1 MVDFG
6 RHIKKRQTERPTD
19 PLVIYEKLDR
29 LSDTGPLRPAQ
40 EHVLGEWHARRR
52 QDRDL
57 ILKLHTGQGKT
68 VVGLLMLQS
77 RLNEGVG
84 PALYLCPNRFL
95 VDQTCQQAQRFG
107 ISVRNGNTAD
117 ELPPEFLNS
126 QTIYVCTVQK
136 LFNGLTKFGLNADSI
151 PLGAVLM
158 DDCHACIDSIK
169 QACSINQKAGTPA
182 YTELVQL
189 FAPDLGD
196 QGAGT
201 FSDILAGEYDAL
213 LPVPYWA
220 WIDRRDEVTGIIGKH
235 RQQDSIKFAWPIL
248 RDMLDKCCCVVSG
261 KSLEIS
267 PYIPPLHQFGSFFK
281 AKYRVFMSATVTD
294 DSFLVKGLR
303 LSAQTISNPITYPKE
318 KWFGEKMILLP
329 SLIDLESGREKV
341 VTAFAKPTQ
350 GRQFGIVGL
359 CPSGKAAELW
369 KGMGAEVAEAETIS
383 GCVQRL
389 LDGNYDTTLCVVN
402 RYDGIDLPDKHCRIL
417 VLDSK
422 PHSGGLIDRYTESCR
437 PSSEVTAQRTA
448 RMIEQGIGRGVRGEK
463 DYCAV
468 ILTGGDLV
476 RAIQRNDV
484 RRFYSSQTRTQI
496 DIGIE
501 IVRMAEDDVQHGLS
515 GLRIALDCVKK
526 LLNRDEGWKEYYADR
541 MADVTLDTPNQ
552 EMLKL
557 YSLELETETK
567 AEEGRYAEAR
577 KVIQTMLDNAPDMPQ
592 EDRGWY
598 TQEMARL
605 IYKASKA
612 DSGTLQTAAHKQN
625 CYLLKPKEGM
635 VFKKLE
641 PLSQQR
647 VAAIIEWVQQSPDY
661 KDLIMRVHAIVGD
674 LRFGVDHETFEQAFD
689 DLGRA
694 LGFSAERPDK
704 AWGKGPDNLW
714 CLKRDHYLLVECKNQ
729 VKAEREEIAKT
740 ETGQMNNSFAW
751 FTENYPGANA
761 SCVMIVPT
769 KKVGEAAGF
778 NMPVTVI
785 REGKLKR
792 LVGNVQN
799 FFKEFAACD
808 LMDLDPATVQ
818 KWLND
823 HGLSTDLLI
832 STYTEQ
838 VEK

>member
-6 RHIKKRQTERPTD
+6 KHIKKRPTD
-19 PLVIYEKLDR
+19 RPVDPVELYDRLDR

-40 EHVLGEWHARRR
+40 EFILGEWHSRRR
-52 QDRDL
+52 QERDL
-57 ILKLHTGQGKT
+57 IVKLHTGQGKT

-84 PALYLCPNRFL
+84 PAVYLCPNRFL
-95 VDQTCQQAQRFG
+95 ADQTCQQAQRFG
-107 ISVRNGNTAD
+107 IQVRNGNTAD
-117 ELPPEFLNS
+117 ELPAEFLNS
-126 QTIYVCTVQK
+126 QTIYVCTVHK

-151 PLGAVLM
+151 PMGVVVM

-169 QACSINQKAGTPA
+169 QACSIILKAATPA
-182 YTELVQL
+182 YGELVQL
-189 FAPDLGD
+189 FAADLGD

-201 FSDILAGEYDAL
+201 FSDIQAGEYDAL

-220 WIDRRDEVTGIIGKH
+220 WIDRRDEVTAIIGKH
-235 RQQDSIKFAWPIL
+235 RQHDTIKFVWPVL
-248 RDMLDKCCCVVSG
+248 RDMLDQCCCVVSG
-261 KSLEIS
+261 KSLEIT
-267 PYIPPLHQFGSFFK
+267 PYIPPLHQFGSYFK

-303 LSAQTISNPITYPKE
+303 LSAQTISNPLTYPKE
-318 KWFGEKMILLP
+318 KWFGEKMILVP
-329 SLIDLESGREKV
+329 SLIDGETGREKIV
-341 VTAFAKPTQ
+341 KSFAKPVE
-350 GRQFGIVGL
+350 GRPYGVVGL
-359 CPSGKAAELW
+359 CPSAKAADLW
-369 KGMGAEVAEAETIS
+369 EQAGAEVAERERIADR
-383 GCVQRL
+383 VQRL
-389 LDGNYDTTLCVVN
+389 LEGSYDIPLCVVN

-422 PHSGGLIDRYTESCR
+422 PYSGGLLDRYTESCR
-437 PSSEVTAQRTA
+437 PSSKVTAQRTA

-468 ILTGGDLV
+468 ILAGGDLV
-476 RAIQRNDV
+476 KAIQRNDV
-484 RRFYSSQTRTQI
+484 KKFYSSQTRTQI

-501 IVRMAEDDVQHGLS
+501 IVRMSEEEVQHGLS
-515 GLRIALDCVKK
+515 GLHIAWDCVKK
-526 LLNRDEGWKEYYADR
+526 LLNRDQGWKDYYADR
-541 MADVTLDTPNQ
+541 MSEVTLDKPNQ

-557 YSLELETETK
+557 YSIELEAETK

-577 KVIQTMLDNAPDMPQ
+577 KVIERMLDSNPDMPA

-598 TQEMARL
+598 AQEMARL
-605 IYKASKA
+605 VYRASKA
-612 DSGTLQTAAHKQN
+612 EAGTLQNAAHKLN
-625 CYLLKPKEGM
+625 RYLLKPKDGM
-635 VFKKLE
+635 VFRKLE

-647 VAAIIEWVQQSPDY
+647 VAAIIEWVQQSGDY
-661 KDLIMRVHAIVGD
+661 KDLIIRVHAVLGD
-674 LRFGVDHETFEQAFD
+674 LRFGVDHDTFEQAFD

-714 CLKRDHYLLVECKNQ
+714 CLKRDHYLLAECKNQ
-729 VKAEREEIAKT
+729 VKADREEIAKA

-751 FTENYPGANA
+751 FAENYPGAA
-761 SCVMIVPT
+761 VSCVMVIPT
-769 KKVGEAAGF
+769 KKVSAAAGF
-778 NMPVTVI
+778 NMPVTVL
-785 REGKLKR
+785 RERGLKR
-792 LVGNVQN
+792 LTRNVQD

-808 LMDLDPATVQ
+808 LMDLGPDTVQ

-823 HGLSTDLLI
+823 HGLNTDSLI
-832 STYTEQ
+832 SNYTEQ